1 VRFRALRRFA
11 RARVRAL
18 RPSSARTRRAL
29 RARAAYAFALALF
42 ACACDS
48 GEEQADTDAAERDA
62 GAEDASAGEA
72 DRAELP
78 LLPLIDQ
85 TEWRNYAPELD
96 PLPSHQPDPIMCN
109 IAGWFVERGS
119 LEVSTGNCNYILV
132 EHPAQ
137 LAVPKGGSVHLE
149 LVHFDLEAPEPATAH
164 VALFFGD
171 DLQWELTVPIPSLAY
186 VYKET
191 FPATRALKVG
201 EPIRF
206 HLHNHGQNTWLLDSL
221 YAQVPAQ

>member
-1 VRFRALRRFA
+1 MSFSAL
-11 RARVRAL
+11 
-18 RPSSARTRRAL
+18 SQISASTPTPTRRAFP
-29 RARAAYAFALALF
+29 ARAACAFALALLAF
-42 ACACDS
+42 ACDPDEEQDDTDS
-48 GEEQADTDAAERDA
+48 GEHDA
-62 GAEDASAGEA
+62 GVEDASADEP

-78 LLPLIDQ
+78 FVPLIDQ

-119 LEVSTGNCNYILV
+119 LEVSTGNCNYVLV

-137 LAVPKGGSVHLE
+137 LSVPKGGSVKLE
-149 LVHFDLEAPEPATAH
+149 LVHFDLEAPEPAMAH

-191 FPATRALKVG
+191 FQATRALKPG

-221 YAQVPAQ
+221 YAQAPAD